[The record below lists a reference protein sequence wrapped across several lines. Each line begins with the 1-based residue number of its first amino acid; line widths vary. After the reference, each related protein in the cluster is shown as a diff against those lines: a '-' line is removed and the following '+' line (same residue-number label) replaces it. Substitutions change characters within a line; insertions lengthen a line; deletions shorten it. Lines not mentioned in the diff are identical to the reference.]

1 VYRKEASLLVRPSS
15 TANMESYSHHFSS
28 LNIPFGIG
36 SSTSHPSPQAVT
48 RIANT
53 VIFLHDVAE
62 AGHFSGIEGLP
73 QTAFDRSVL
82 NDFASLGRAIHQSVR
97 MAVQKLHE
105 AGTPWPDG
113 STEEAAKVAM
123 HLPVWIGD
131 FTGTSS
137 SCHDFTANK

>member
-1 VYRKEASLLVRPSS
+1 
-15 TANMESYSHHFSS
+15 MESYSHHFSS
-28 LNIPFGIG
+28 QNIPFGIG
-36 SSTSHPSPQAVT
+36 SSTSHPSPQPVT

-53 VIFLHDVAE
+53 VIFLHDVAK
-62 AGHFSGIEGLP
+62 AGHFSQIEGLP
-73 QTAFDRSVL
+73 QAVFDRSVL
-82 NDFASLGRAIHQSVR
+82 NDFASLGRSIHQSVR
-97 MAVQKLHE
+97 MAIQKLHE

-137 SCHDFTANK
+137 SCHDFTPNK